1 MTTQT
6 TAVEQPVTD
15 VTAVD
20 VPVQREAEAPAR
32 RFDARRATTI
42 ALPAVTGALLV
53 AATATDPGK
62 GSESEAEMIRVYAT
76 DPELLQWHMT
86 FLHFSYGLWGLIPLA
101 LLGLATV
108 RGRALMNVAA
118 VLGALVVISMPGL
131 MITDAFLVGIANHLD
146 IGTADAIGKEIM
158 AEQWAMKS
166 YVIPGLPSMLLA
178 LPFAFGALVRAGK
191 ARWWAI
197 PVAIAPLPV
206 FVLSSTTLP
215 GAIVAGLLFAGLSV
229 VVAKAVRH

>member
-6 TAVEQPVTD
+6 TPLEQPT
-15 VTAVD
+15 TLAAD
-20 VPVQREAEAPAR
+20 VPVQRTSTSRGR
-32 RFDARRATTI
+32 RFDVRRATAV

-62 GSESEAEMIRVYAT
+62 GSETEQEMIRVYA
-76 DPELLQWHMT
+76 DNPELLQWHMT

-146 IGTADAIGKEIM
+146 VATADAVGKEII
-158 AEQWAMKS
+158 AEQWAMKG
-166 YVIPGLPSMLLA
+166 YVVPGLPSMLLV

-215 GAIVAGLLFAGLSV
+215 GAIVAGLFFVGLSV
-229 VVAKAVRH
+229 IVAKAVRR